1 MPYSYK
7 ERVKQCIKA
16 ALRECPCTLEEIIN
30 KCHGAYPTIVNE
42 LLTESSIYSKLVPL
56 YTTSQESIP
65 YFVQDSE
72 MDYKKTDLIT
82 YSLENNP
89 ALSNWYKP
97 CAILSNKIPI
107 WTILLLFCITTFCQ
121 SIIQS
126 YIVQVKKR
134 LAYCWIQKPLC
145 RD

>member
-16 ALRECPCTLEEIIN
+16 ALRECPCTLEEIIK

-97 CAILSNKIPI
+97 CAFYRTKFRFG
-107 WTILLLFCITTFCQ
+107 LF
-121 SIIQS
+121 
-126 YIVQVKKR
+126 
-134 LAYCWIQKPLC
+134 YCCFASPPFASQLYRAI
-145 RD
+145 